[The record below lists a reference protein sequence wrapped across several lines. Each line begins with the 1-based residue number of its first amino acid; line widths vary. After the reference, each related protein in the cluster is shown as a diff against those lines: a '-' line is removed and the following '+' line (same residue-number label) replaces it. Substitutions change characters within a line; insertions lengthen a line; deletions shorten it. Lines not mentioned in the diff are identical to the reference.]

1 MMKNWLRSHPLL
13 TYYVMVFAI
22 SWGSILLMAGP
33 GGIISSSA
41 DPTVLAQFVYLAAL
55 AGPSIAGIVVT
66 GLMRGRQGLHALLA
80 GVLRWRVDARWYLVA
95 LLTAPL
101 LMAAIVFML
110 SLEFPGFVPAI
121 VTSDDRAGL
130 LMSGIVLGLA
140 VSFFEEI
147 GWTGFAT
154 AEFRKRH
161 GILATGLIMG
171 TIWGAWHYPLFSGTA
186 SGAIAP
192 TLYIA
197 VLLFSFLI
205 PFRILM
211 VWVYAR
217 TESVLVVMLM
227 HAPLAAG
234 QLIILP
240 AAISNE
246 NAVIFDLAFA
256 GALWV
261 IVGAVCLTLGRDERR
276 SRPLPVE
283 TPRLRS

>member
-1 MMKNWLRSHPLL
+1 MMKDLLRSHPLL
-13 TYYVMVFAI
+13 TYYVIVFAI
-22 SWGSILLMAGP
+22 SWGSILMMAGP
-33 GGIISSSA
+33 GGIVSSSA
-41 DPTVLAQFVYLAAL
+41 DPTVLTQFVYLAAL
-55 AGPSIAGIVVT
+55 AGPSIAGIVAT
-66 GLMRGRQGLHALLA
+66 GLMRGREGLHALLA

-101 LMAAIVFML
+101 LMAAIVVLL

-121 VTSDDRAGL
+121 VTTDDRVGL
-130 LMSGIVLGLA
+130 LISGIVLGLA

-161 GILATGLIMG
+161 GIIATGLIMG

-186 SGAIAP
+186 SGSVPP

-246 NAVIFDLAFA
+246 NAVVFDLAFA
-256 GALWV
+256 AVLWV
-261 IVGAVCLTLGRDERR
+261 IVAAVYLTLGEDERGK
-276 SRPLPVE
+276 PLLAVE
-283 TPRLRS
+283 TPRPRA